1 MTKSP
6 VFSDTLCKSFNM
18 DLFDK
23 FNDTTSNY
31 HRSLEVRSLGLYPY
45 FHCLESRQAP
55 VVTMEGRRI
64 IMLGSNNYLGL
75 TSQQEVIDAGIAAL
89 QKYGT
94 GCSGSRFLNGTLDLH
109 LKLEKELAQF
119 LHKDAT
125 MTFSTGFQS
134 NLGILSCICTKGD
147 YIICDRENHASIY
160 DGAKLSYGE
169 MKRYFH
175 NDMDS
180 LERVLKKLGPDAPK
194 LIVTDG
200 VFSMSG
206 DIANLPDI
214 VDLAKKY
221 KARIMVDDSHGIGTV
236 GEGGRGTASYYG
248 LEDQVD
254 IIMGTFSKSFA
265 SLGGFAAANE
275 KVIDYMRHM
284 SRPFM
289 FSASLTPANT
299 ASALAALEYLIAHP
313 ELKDQLREISEYLES
328 ALDKR
333 GVKYKKT
340 QTPVIPIYTTDGN
353 TTLKIVRELYD
364 EGVFVNAVLPPAT
377 AENEC
382 LIRTSL
388 MANITKELID
398 EAADK
403 IALVLSR
410 NL

>member
-1 MTKSP
+1 
-6 VFSDTLCKSFNM
+6 M

-23 FNDTTSNY
+23 FKDTNSY
-31 HRSLEVRSLGLYPY
+31 YQQSKDVRAAGIYPY

-55 VVTMEGRRI
+55 EVIMEGKRR

-75 TSQQEVIDAGIAAL
+75 TSNQTVIDAGIKAL
-89 QKYGT
+89 EKYGT

-109 LKLEKELAQF
+109 LKLEKELSSFFGKQA
-119 LHKDAT
+119 A

-134 NLGILSCICTKGD
+134 NLGILSAICTRGD

-160 DGAKLSYGE
+160 DGAKLSYAE
-169 MKRYFH
+169 MKRYYH

-180 LERVLKKLGPDAPK
+180 LERILKKLADAPK

-206 DIANLPDI
+206 DIAKLPDI
-214 VDLAKKY
+214 VELAHKY
-221 KARIMVDDSHGIGTV
+221 NARVMVDDSHGIGTI

-265 SLGGFAAANE
+265 SLGGFAVADDI
-275 KVIDYMRHM
+275 VIDYMRHM

-289 FSASLTPANT
+289 FSASLPPSNAAT
-299 ASALAALEYLIAHP
+299 ATAALEYLMAHP
-313 ELKDQLREISEYLES
+313 ELKDQLSEAADNLRN
-328 ALDKR
+328 ALAAR
-333 GVKYKKT
+333 NVKFKPT
-340 QTPVIPIYTTDGN
+340 LTPIVPIYTSDGT
-353 TTLKIVRELYD
+353 TTLKIVRDLYD

-388 MANITKELID
+388 MANISKDLIE

-403 IALVLSR
+403 IALVLGR
-410 NL
+410 YL

>member
-1 MTKSP
+1 
-6 VFSDTLCKSFNM
+6 M

-23 FNDTTSNY
+23 FSDKNSNY
-31 HRSLEVRSLGLYPY
+31 QKALDARSADIYPY

-55 VVTMEGRRI
+55 EVIMEGKRR

-75 TSQQEVIDAGIAAL
+75 TSEKSVIDAGIKAL
-89 QKYGT
+89 EKYGT

-109 LKLEKELAQF
+109 LKLEKELSAF
-119 LHKDAT
+119 LHKEAA

-134 NLGILSCICTKGD
+134 NLGILSAICTKGD

-160 DGAKLSYGE
+160 DGAKLSYAE
-169 MKRYFH
+169 MVRYFH

-180 LERVLKKLGPDAPK
+180 LERVLKKLGPDTPK

-206 DIANLPDI
+206 DIAKLPDI
-214 VDLAKKY
+214 VDLAHKY
-221 KARIMVDDSHGIGTV
+221 NARIMVDDSHGVGTV
-236 GEGGRGTASYYG
+236 GEGGRGTASYFG

-265 SLGGFAAANE
+265 SLGGFAVASE
-275 KVIDYMRHM
+275 PVIDYMRHM
-284 SRPFM
+284 SRPYI
-289 FSASLTPANT
+289 FSASLPPANAAT
-299 ASALAALEYLIAHP
+299 ATAALEYLTSHP
-313 ELKDQLREISEYLES
+313 ELKDQLSTVAGWLRS
-328 ALDKR
+328 ALTER
-333 GVKYKKT
+333 GVRFKET
-340 QTPVIPIYTTDGN
+340 LTPIVPIYTTDRF
-353 TTLKIVRELYD
+353 TTLRIVRDLYN

-388 MANITKELID
+388 MANISRPLIE

-403 IALVLSR
+403 IAEVLGR
-410 NL
+410 YL

>member
-1 MTKSP
+1 
-6 VFSDTLCKSFNM
+6 M

-23 FNDTTSNY
+23 FSDKNSNY
-31 HRSLEVRSLGLYPY
+31 QKALDARSADIYPY

-55 VVTMEGRRI
+55 EVIMEGKRR

-75 TSQQEVIDAGIAAL
+75 TSEKSVIDAGIKAL
-89 QKYGT
+89 EKYGT

-109 LKLEKELAQF
+109 LKLEKELSAF
-119 LHKDAT
+119 LHKEAA

-134 NLGILSCICTKGD
+134 NLGILSAICTKGD

-160 DGAKLSYGE
+160 DGAKLSYAE
-169 MKRYFH
+169 MVRYFH

-180 LERVLKKLGPDAPK
+180 LERVLKKLGPDTPK

-206 DIANLPDI
+206 DIAKLPDI
-214 VDLAKKY
+214 VDLARKY
-221 KARIMVDDSHGIGTV
+221 NARIMVDDSHGVGTV
-236 GEGGRGTASYYG
+236 GEGGRGTASYFG

-265 SLGGFAAANE
+265 SLGGFAVASE
-275 KVIDYMRHM
+275 SVIDYMRHM
-284 SRPFM
+284 SRPYI
-289 FSASLTPANT
+289 FSASLPPANAAT
-299 ASALAALEYLIAHP
+299 ATAALEYLTSHP
-313 ELKDQLREISEYLES
+313 ELKDQLSTVAGWLRS
-328 ALDKR
+328 ALTER
-333 GVKYKKT
+333 GVRFKET
-340 QTPVIPIYTTDGN
+340 LTPIVPIYTTDRF
-353 TTLKIVRELYD
+353 TTLRIVRDLYN

-388 MANITKELID
+388 MANISRPLIE

-403 IALVLSR
+403 IAEVLGR
-410 NL
+410 YL

>member
-1 MTKSP
+1 
-6 VFSDTLCKSFNM
+6 M

>member
-1 MTKSP
+1 
-6 VFSDTLCKSFNM
+6 M
-18 DLFDK
+18 DIFEK
-23 FNDTTSNY
+23 CAKYTMAAEA
-31 HRSLEVRSLGLYPY
+31 RKAGIYPY

-55 VVTMEGRRI
+55 EVIMEGKRR

-75 TSQQEVIDAGIAAL
+75 TACQEVIDAGLAAM

-109 LKLEKELAQF
+109 LQLEKELCDFIGKQSA
-119 LHKDAT
+119 
-125 MTFSTGFQS
+125 MTFSTGFQT
-134 NLGILSCICTKGD
+134 NLGIISALCTKGD

-169 MKRYFH
+169 MVRFFH

-180 LERVLKKLGPDAPK
+180 LKRVLEKVGPDAPK

-214 VDLAKKY
+214 VDLARKY
-221 KARIMVDDSHGIGTV
+221 NARVMVDDSHGLGTI
-236 GEGGRGTASYYG
+236 GEGGRGTASYFHM
-248 LEDQVD
+248 EDQVD

-265 SLGGFAAANE
+265 SLGGFAAGDE
-275 KVIDYMRHM
+275 VVIDYMRHN
-284 SRPFM
+284 SRPFI
-289 FSASLTPANT
+289 FSASIPPANAAT
-299 ASALAALEYLIAHP
+299 TLAALRHVVAHP
-313 ELKDQLREISEYLES
+313 ELKDQLAAVSDCLRNCLRE
-328 ALDKR
+328 R
-333 GVKYKKT
+333 GVRFKET
-340 QTPVIPIYTTDGN
+340 STPIIPIYTTDRQ
-353 TTLKIVRELYD
+353 TTMKIVMELYN

-377 AENEC
+377 PENEC

-388 MANITKELID
+388 MANISPALCA

-403 IALVLSR
+403 IAAVLKK
-410 NL
+410 NNI

>member
-1 MTKSP
+1 
-6 VFSDTLCKSFNM
+6 
-18 DLFDK
+18 
-23 FNDTTSNY
+23 
-31 HRSLEVRSLGLYPY
+31 
-45 FHCLESRQAP
+45 
-55 VVTMEGRRI
+55 
-64 IMLGSNNYLGL
+64 
-75 TSQQEVIDAGIAAL
+75 
-89 QKYGT
+89 
-94 GCSGSRFLNGTLDLH
+94 
-109 LKLEKELAQF
+109 
-119 LHKDAT
+119 
-125 MTFSTGFQS
+125 MTFSTGFQT
-134 NLGILSCICTKGD
+134 NLGIISSICSRGD

-160 DGAKLSYGE
+160 DGAKLSYAE
-169 MKRYFH
+169 MRRYFH

-180 LERVLKKLGPDAPK
+180 LKMVLEKVGADTPK
-194 LIVTDG
+194 LIITDG

-214 VDLAKKY
+214 CDLAEKY
-221 KARIMVDDSHGIGTV
+221 NARVMVDDSHGIGTI

-248 LEDQVD
+248 MEDKVD

-265 SLGGFAAANE
+265 SLGGFAVANSN
-275 KVIDYMRHM
+275 VIDFMRHM

-289 FSASLTPANT
+289 FSASMTPANA
-299 ASALAALEYLIAHP
+299 ASALAALEYLVAHP
-313 ELKDQLREISEYLES
+313 EIKDQLTEIAAYLGT
-328 ALDKR
+328 ALEKR

-340 QTPVIPIYTTDGN
+340 LTPVVPIYTSDRN

-388 MANITKELID
+388 MANISKALID

-403 IALVLSR
+403 IAKVLKA

>member
-1 MTKSP
+1 
-6 VFSDTLCKSFNM
+6 M

-23 FNDTTSNY
+23 FSDINCNY
-31 HRSLEVRSLGLYPY
+31 QKSLEVRAADIYPY

-55 VVTMEGRRI
+55 EVIMEGKRR

-75 TSQQEVIDAGIAAL
+75 TSEPSVIEAGIKAL
-89 QKYGT
+89 EKYGT

-109 LKLEKELAQF
+109 LKLEKELAEF

-134 NLGILSCICTKGD
+134 NLGILSAICTKGD

-160 DGAKLSYGE
+160 DGAKLSYAE
-169 MKRYFH
+169 MVRYFH

-180 LERVLKKLGPDAPK
+180 LERILKKLGPDTPK

-206 DIANLPDI
+206 DIADLPAI

-221 KARIMVDDSHGIGTV
+221 KARVMVDDSHGIGTI
-236 GEGGRGTASYYG
+236 GEGGRGTASYFG

-265 SLGGFAAANE
+265 SLGGFAAASE
-275 KVIDYMRHM
+275 LVIDYMRHM
-284 SRPFM
+284 SRPYI
-289 FSASLTPANT
+289 FSASITPSSCAT
-299 ASALAALEYLIAHP
+299 ATAALEYLVKHP
-313 ELKDQLREISEYLES
+313 ELKDQLTTVAGWLRS
-328 ALDKR
+328 ALARR
-333 GVKYKKT
+333 GVKYKET
-340 QTPVIPIYTTDGN
+340 LTPIVPIYTTDRF
-353 TTLKIVRELYD
+353 TTLRIVRDLYN

-388 MANITKELID
+388 MANISKPLIE

-403 IALVLSR
+403 IAEVLGR
-410 NL
+410 YL

>member
-1 MTKSP
+1 
-6 VFSDTLCKSFNM
+6 M

-23 FNDTTSNY
+23 FKDTNSY
-31 HRSLEVRSLGLYPY
+31 YQQSKDVRAAGIYPY

-55 VVTMEGRRI
+55 EVIMEGKRR

-75 TSQQEVIDAGIAAL
+75 TSNQTVIDAGIKAL
-89 QKYGT
+89 EKYGT

-109 LKLEKELAQF
+109 LKLEKELSSFFGKQA
-119 LHKDAT
+119 A

-134 NLGILSCICTKGD
+134 NLGILSAICTRGD

-160 DGAKLSYGE
+160 DGAKLSYAE
-169 MKRYFH
+169 MKRYYH

-180 LERVLKKLGPDAPK
+180 LERILKKLADAPK

-206 DIANLPDI
+206 DIAKLPDI
-214 VDLAKKY
+214 VELAHKY
-221 KARIMVDDSHGIGTV
+221 NARVMVDDSHGIGTI

-265 SLGGFAAANE
+265 SLGGFAVADDI
-275 KVIDYMRHM
+275 VIDYMRHM

-289 FSASLTPANT
+289 FSASLPPSNAAT
-299 ASALAALEYLIAHP
+299 ATAALEYLMAHP
-313 ELKDQLREISEYLES
+313 ELKNQLSEAADNLRN
-328 ALDKR
+328 ALAAR
-333 GVKYKKT
+333 NVKFKPT
-340 QTPVIPIYTTDGN
+340 LTPIVPIYTSDGT
-353 TTLKIVRELYD
+353 TTLKIVRDLYD

-388 MANITKELID
+388 MANISKDLIE

-403 IALVLSR
+403 IAMVLGR
-410 NL
+410 YL

>member
-1 MTKSP
+1 
-6 VFSDTLCKSFNM
+6 M

-23 FNDTTSNY
+23 FKDTNSY
-31 HRSLEVRSLGLYPY
+31 YQQSKDVRAAGIYPY

-55 VVTMEGRRI
+55 EVIMEGKRR

-75 TSQQEVIDAGIAAL
+75 TSNQTVIDAGIKAL
-89 QKYGT
+89 EKYGT

-109 LKLEKELAQF
+109 LKLEKELSSFFGKQAV
-119 LHKDAT
+119 

-134 NLGILSCICTKGD
+134 NLGILSAICTRGD

-160 DGAKLSYGE
+160 DGAKLSYAE
-169 MKRYFH
+169 MKRYYH

-180 LERVLKKLGPDAPK
+180 LERILKKLADAPK

-206 DIANLPDI
+206 DIAKLPDI
-214 VDLAKKY
+214 VELAHKY
-221 KARIMVDDSHGIGTV
+221 NARVMVDDSHGIGTI

-265 SLGGFAAANE
+265 SLGGFAVADDI
-275 KVIDYMRHM
+275 VIDYMRHM

-289 FSASLTPANT
+289 FSASLPPSNAAT
-299 ASALAALEYLIAHP
+299 ATAALEYLMAHP
-313 ELKDQLREISEYLES
+313 ELKDQLSQAADNLRN
-328 ALDKR
+328 ALAAR
-333 GVKYKKT
+333 NVKFKPT
-340 QTPVIPIYTTDGN
+340 LTPIVPIYTSDGT
-353 TTLKIVRELYD
+353 TTLKIVRDLYD

-388 MANITKELID
+388 MANISKDLIE

-403 IALVLSR
+403 IALVLGR
-410 NL
+410 YL

>member
-1 MTKSP
+1 
-6 VFSDTLCKSFNM
+6 M

-23 FNDTTSNY
+23 FKDTNSY
-31 HRSLEVRSLGLYPY
+31 YQQSKDVRAAGIYPY

-55 VVTMEGRRI
+55 EVIMEGKRR

-75 TSQQEVIDAGIAAL
+75 TSNQTVIDAGIKAL
-89 QKYGT
+89 EKYGT

-109 LKLEKELAQF
+109 LKLEKELSSFFGKQA
-119 LHKDAT
+119 A

-134 NLGILSCICTKGD
+134 NLGILSAICTRGD

-160 DGAKLSYGE
+160 DGAKLSYAE
-169 MKRYFH
+169 MKRYYH

-180 LERVLKKLGPDAPK
+180 LERILKKLADAPK

-206 DIANLPDI
+206 DIAKLPDI
-214 VDLAKKY
+214 VELAHKY
-221 KARIMVDDSHGIGTV
+221 NARVMVDDSHGIGTI

-265 SLGGFAAANE
+265 SLGGFAVADDI
-275 KVIDYMRHM
+275 VIDYMRHM

-289 FSASLTPANT
+289 FSASLPPSNAAT
-299 ASALAALEYLIAHP
+299 ATAALEYLMAHP
-313 ELKDQLREISEYLES
+313 ELKDQLSQAADNLRN
-328 ALDKR
+328 ALAAR
-333 GVKYKKT
+333 NVKFKPT
-340 QTPVIPIYTTDGN
+340 LTPIVPIYTSDGT
-353 TTLKIVRELYD
+353 TTLKIVRDLYD

-388 MANITKELID
+388 MANISKDLIE

-403 IALVLSR
+403 IAMVLGR
-410 NL
+410 YL

>member
-1 MTKSP
+1 
-6 VFSDTLCKSFNM
+6 M

-23 FNDTTSNY
+23 LSDKNSNY
-31 HRSLEVRSLGLYPY
+31 QKALDARKADIYPY
-45 FHCLESRQAP
+45 FHGLESRQAP
-55 VVTMEGRRI
+55 EVIMEGKRR

-75 TSQQEVIDAGIAAL
+75 TSEQSVIDAGIKAL
-89 QKYGT
+89 EKYGT

-109 LKLEKELAQF
+109 LNLEKELSAF
-119 LHKDAT
+119 LHKEAS

-134 NLGILSCICTKGD
+134 NLGILSAICTKGD

-160 DGAKLSYGE
+160 DGAKLSYAE
-169 MKRYFH
+169 MVRYFH

-180 LERVLKKLGPDAPK
+180 LQRVLKKLGTDTPK

-206 DIANLPDI
+206 DIAKLPEI
-214 VDLAKKY
+214 VDLARSY
-221 KARIMVDDSHGIGTV
+221 NARVMVDDSHGIGTI
-236 GEGGRGTASYYG
+236 GEGGRGTASYFG

-265 SLGGFAAANE
+265 SLGGFAAASE
-275 KVIDYMRHM
+275 TVIDYMRHL
-284 SRPFM
+284 SRPFI
-289 FSASLTPANT
+289 FSASMTPSSCAT
-299 ASALAALEYLIAHP
+299 ATAALQYLVAHP
-313 ELKDQLREISEYLES
+313 ELKDQLSTVADWLRS
-328 ALDKR
+328 ALKER
-333 GVKYKKT
+333 GVRFKDT
-340 QTPVIPIYTTDGN
+340 LTPIVPIYTTDRE
-353 TTLKIVRELYD
+353 TTLRIVHDLYE

-388 MANITKELID
+388 MANISKPLIE

-403 IALVLSR
+403 IAEVLGR
-410 NL
+410 YLN

>member
-1 MTKSP
+1 
-6 VFSDTLCKSFNM
+6 M

-23 FNDTTSNY
+23 FSDKNSNY
-31 HRSLEVRSLGLYPY
+31 QKALDARSADIYPY

-55 VVTMEGRRI
+55 EVLMEGKRR

-75 TSQQEVIDAGIAAL
+75 TSEKSVIDAGIKAL
-89 QKYGT
+89 EKYGT

-109 LKLEKELAQF
+109 LKLEKELSAF
-119 LHKDAT
+119 LHKEAA

-134 NLGILSCICTKGD
+134 NLGILSAICTKGD

-160 DGAKLSYGE
+160 DGAKLSYAE
-169 MKRYFH
+169 MVRYFH

-180 LERVLKKLGPDAPK
+180 LERVLKKLGPDTPK

-206 DIANLPDI
+206 DIAKLPDI
-214 VDLAKKY
+214 VDLARKY
-221 KARIMVDDSHGIGTV
+221 NARIMVDDSHGVGTV
-236 GEGGRGTASYYG
+236 GEGGRGTASYFG

-254 IIMGTFSKSFA
+254 ILMGTFSKSFA
-265 SLGGFAAANE
+265 SLGGFAVASE
-275 KVIDYMRHM
+275 PVIDYMRHM
-284 SRPFM
+284 SRPYI
-289 FSASLTPANT
+289 FSASLPPANAAT
-299 ASALAALEYLIAHP
+299 ATAALEYLTSHP
-313 ELKDQLREISEYLES
+313 ELKDQLSTVAGWLRS
-328 ALDKR
+328 ALAER
-333 GVKYKKT
+333 GVRFKET
-340 QTPVIPIYTTDGN
+340 LTPIVPIYTTDRF
-353 TTLKIVRELYD
+353 TTLRIVRDLYN

-388 MANITKELID
+388 MANISRPLIE

-403 IALVLSR
+403 IAEVLGR
-410 NL
+410 YLN

>member
-1 MTKSP
+1 
-6 VFSDTLCKSFNM
+6 M

-23 FNDTTSNY
+23 FSEKNSYYQQSID
-31 HRSLEVRSLGLYPY
+31 VRKAGIYPY

-55 VVTMEGRRI
+55 EVIMEGKRR

-75 TSQQEVIDAGIAAL
+75 TSNQQVIDAGIRAL
-89 QKYGT
+89 EKYGT

-109 LKLEKELAQF
+109 LQLEEKLAAF
-119 LHKDAT
+119 LHKEAAI
-125 MTFSTGFQS
+125 TFSTGFQS
-134 NLGILSCICTKGD
+134 NLGILSSICTKGD

-160 DGAKLSYGE
+160 DGAKLSYAQ
-169 MKRYFH
+169 MLRFFH

-214 VDLAKKY
+214 VDLAHKY
-221 KARIMVDDSHGIGTV
+221 NARIMVDDSHGIGTI

-254 IIMGTFSKSFA
+254 LIMGTFSKSFA
-265 SLGGFAAANE
+265 SLGGFGVANAT
-275 KVIDYMRHM
+275 VIDYMRHM

-289 FSASLTPANT
+289 FSASMPPANAAT
-299 ASALAALEYLIAHP
+299 ATAALDYLVAHP
-313 ELKDQLREISEYLES
+313 EIKDQLTQAADNLRNALS
-328 ALDKR
+328 ARNVRFKMT
-333 GVKYKKT
+333 KT
-340 QTPVIPIYTTDGN
+340 PIIPIYTSDGT
-353 TTLKIVRELYD
+353 TTLKIVRDLYD

-388 MANITKELID
+388 MANISKDILE

-403 IALVLSR
+403 IAMVLGR
-410 NL
+410 YLG

>member
-1 MTKSP
+1 
-6 VFSDTLCKSFNM
+6 
-18 DLFDK
+18 
-23 FNDTTSNY
+23 
-31 HRSLEVRSLGLYPY
+31 
-45 FHCLESRQAP
+45 
-55 VVTMEGRRI
+55 
-64 IMLGSNNYLGL
+64 MLGSNNYLGL

>member
-1 MTKSP
+1 
-6 VFSDTLCKSFNM
+6 M

-23 FNDTTSNY
+23 INDRNSNY
-31 HRSLEVRSLGLYPY
+31 QRSLDVREMGIYPY

-55 VVTMEGRRI
+55 EVTMEGKRK

-75 TSQQEVIDAGIAAL
+75 TSNKEVIDAGLAAL
-89 QKYGT
+89 EKYGT

-109 LKLEKELAQF
+109 LTLEKELAEF

-134 NLGILSCICTKGD
+134 NLGILSSICSRGD
-147 YIICDRENHASIY
+147 YIVCDRENHASIY
-160 DGAKLSYGE
+160 DGAKLSYAE
-169 MKRYFH
+169 MVRYFH

-180 LERVLKKLGPDAPK
+180 LERVLKRLGPDAPK

-206 DIANLPDI
+206 DIADLPGI
-214 VDLAKKY
+214 VDLAHKY
-221 KARIMVDDSHGIGTV
+221 NARVMVDDSHGIGTI
-236 GEGGRGTASYYG
+236 GENGRGTASYFH

-265 SLGGFAAANE
+265 SLGGFAAASSS
-275 KVIDYMRHM
+275 VIDYMRHM
-284 SRPFM
+284 SRPFI
-289 FSASLTPANT
+289 FSASMPPANT
-299 ASALAALEYLIAHP
+299 ASTLAALRHLVAHP
-313 ELKDQLREISEYLES
+313 ELKDQLLDIAAYLES

-340 QTPVIPIYTTDGN
+340 QTPIVPIYTTDGT

-388 MANITKELID
+388 MANISKDLVD

-403 IALVLSR
+403 IALVLGR
-410 NL
+410 YL

>member
-1 MTKSP
+1 
-6 VFSDTLCKSFNM
+6 M

-23 FNDTTSNY
+23 FKDTNSY
-31 HRSLEVRSLGLYPY
+31 YQQSKDVRAAGIYPY

-55 VVTMEGRRI
+55 EVIMEGKRR

-75 TSQQEVIDAGIAAL
+75 TSNQTVIDAGIKAL
-89 QKYGT
+89 EKYGT

-109 LKLEKELAQF
+109 LKLEKELSSFFGKQA
-119 LHKDAT
+119 A

-134 NLGILSCICTKGD
+134 NLGILSAICTRGD

-160 DGAKLSYGE
+160 DGAKLSYAE
-169 MKRYFH
+169 MKRYYH

-180 LERVLKKLGPDAPK
+180 LERILKKLADAPK

-206 DIANLPDI
+206 DIAKLPDI
-214 VDLAKKY
+214 VELAHKY
-221 KARIMVDDSHGIGTV
+221 NARVMVDDSHGIGTI

-265 SLGGFAAANE
+265 SLGGFAVADDI
-275 KVIDYMRHM
+275 VIDYMRHM

-289 FSASLTPANT
+289 FSASLPPSNAAT
-299 ASALAALEYLIAHP
+299 ATAALEYLMAHP
-313 ELKDQLREISEYLES
+313 ELKDQLSQAADNLRN
-328 ALDKR
+328 ALAAR
-333 GVKYKKT
+333 NVKFKPT
-340 QTPVIPIYTTDGN
+340 LTPIVPIYTSDGT
-353 TTLKIVRELYD
+353 TTLKIVRDLYD

-388 MANITKELID
+388 MANISKDLIE

-403 IALVLSR
+403 IAKILEKYL
-410 NL
+410 

>member
-1 MTKSP
+1 
-6 VFSDTLCKSFNM
+6 M

-23 FNDTTSNY
+23 FKDTNSY
-31 HRSLEVRSLGLYPY
+31 YQQSKDVRAAGIYPY

-55 VVTMEGRRI
+55 EVIMEGKRR

-75 TSQQEVIDAGIAAL
+75 TSNQTVIDAGIKAL
-89 QKYGT
+89 EKYGT

-109 LKLEKELAQF
+109 LKLEKELSEFFGKQA
-119 LHKDAT
+119 A

-134 NLGILSCICTKGD
+134 NLGILSAITTRGD

-160 DGAKLSYGE
+160 DGAKLSYAE
-169 MKRYFH
+169 MKRYYH

-180 LERVLKKLGPDAPK
+180 LERILKKLEDAPK

-206 DIANLPDI
+206 DIAKLPDI
-214 VDLAKKY
+214 VDLAHKY
-221 KARIMVDDSHGIGTV
+221 NARVMVDDSHGIGTV
-236 GEGGRGTASYYG
+236 GKGGRGTASYYG

-265 SLGGFAAANE
+265 SLGGFAVADDI
-275 KVIDYMRHM
+275 VIDYMRHM

-289 FSASLTPANT
+289 FSASLPPSNAAT
-299 ASALAALEYLIAHP
+299 ATAALEYLMAHP
-313 ELKDQLREISEYLES
+313 ELKDQLSQAAENLRN
-328 ALDKR
+328 ALAAR
-333 GVKYKKT
+333 NVKFKPT
-340 QTPVIPIYTTDGN
+340 LTPIVPIYTSDGT
-353 TTLKIVRELYD
+353 TTLKIVRDLYD

-388 MANITKELID
+388 MANISKDLLE

-403 IALVLSR
+403 IAKVLEKY
-410 NL
+410 L

>member
-1 MTKSP
+1 
-6 VFSDTLCKSFNM
+6 M

-23 FNDTTSNY
+23 FSDKNSNY
-31 HRSLEVRSLGLYPY
+31 QKALEARSANIYPY

-55 VVTMEGRRI
+55 EVIMEGKRR

-75 TSQQEVIDAGIAAL
+75 TSEKSVIDAGIKAL
-89 QKYGT
+89 EKYGT

-109 LKLEKELAQF
+109 LKLEKELSAF
-119 LHKDAT
+119 LHKEAA

-134 NLGILSCICTKGD
+134 NLGILSAICTKGD

-160 DGAKLSYGE
+160 DGAKLSYAE
-169 MKRYFH
+169 MVRYFH

-180 LERVLKKLGPDAPK
+180 LERVLKKLGPDTPK

-206 DIANLPDI
+206 DIAKLPDI
-214 VDLAKKY
+214 VDLAHRY
-221 KARIMVDDSHGIGTV
+221 NARIMVDDSHGVGTV
-236 GEGGRGTASYYG
+236 GEGGRGTASYFG

-265 SLGGFAAANE
+265 SLGGFAVASE
-275 KVIDYMRHM
+275 PVIDYMRHM
-284 SRPFM
+284 SRPYI
-289 FSASLTPANT
+289 FSASLTPANAAT
-299 ASALAALEYLIAHP
+299 ATAALEHLAAHP
-313 ELKDQLREISEYLES
+313 ELKDQLATAAAWLRS
-328 ALDKR
+328 ALKER
-333 GVKYKKT
+333 GVRFKET
-340 QTPVIPIYTTDGN
+340 LTPIVPIYTTDRY
-353 TTLKIVRELYD
+353 TTLRIVHDLYE

-388 MANITKELID
+388 MANISRPLIE

-403 IALVLSR
+403 IAEVLGR
-410 NL
+410 YL

>member
-1 MTKSP
+1 
-6 VFSDTLCKSFNM
+6 M

-23 FNDTTSNY
+23 INDTSSNY
-31 HRSLEVRSLGLYPY
+31 QKSLEVRKAGIYPY

-55 VVTMEGRRI
+55 EVIMEGKRR

-75 TSQQEVIDAGIAAL
+75 TSEQEVIDAGVAAIE
-89 QKYGT
+89 KYGT

-109 LKLEKELAQF
+109 LELEQKLADF
-119 LHKDAT
+119 LHKDAAI
-125 MTFSTGFQS
+125 TFSTGFQS
-134 NLGILSCICTKGD
+134 NLGILSSICTKGD

-160 DGAKLSYGE
+160 DGAKLSYAQ
-169 MKRYFH
+169 MMRFFH

-180 LERVLKKLGPDAPK
+180 LERILKKLGPDAPK

-221 KARIMVDDSHGIGTV
+221 NARVMVDDSHGIGTV

-248 LEDQVD
+248 LEDEVD

-265 SLGGFAAANE
+265 SLGGFGVANAT
-275 KVIDYMRHM
+275 VIDYMKHM
-284 SRPFM
+284 SRPFI
-289 FSASLTPANT
+289 FSASLPPANAAT
-299 ASALAALEYLIAHP
+299 ALAALECLVKHP
-313 ELKDQLREISEYLES
+313 QLKDQLHDIAAYLGS
-328 ALDKR
+328 ALEKR

-340 QTPVIPIYTTDGN
+340 ETPIVPIYTTDRE
-353 TTLKIVRELYD
+353 TTLRIVRDLYD

-388 MANITKELID
+388 MANVTRELVD

-410 NL
+410 YL

>member
-1 MTKSP
+1 
-6 VFSDTLCKSFNM
+6 M

-23 FNDTTSNY
+23 INEKNSYYQQSID
-31 HRSLEVRSLGLYPY
+31 VRKAGIYPY

-55 VVTMEGRRI
+55 EVIMEGKRR

-75 TSQQEVIDAGIAAL
+75 TSNQQVIDAGIKAL
-89 QKYGT
+89 EKYGT

-109 LKLEKELAQF
+109 LRLEEKLAAF
-119 LHKDAT
+119 LHKDAAI
-125 MTFSTGFQS
+125 TFSTGFQS
-134 NLGILSCICTKGD
+134 NLGILSSICTRGD

-160 DGAKLSYGE
+160 DGAKLSYAD
-169 MKRYFH
+169 MLRYFH

-206 DIANLPDI
+206 DIAKLPDI
-214 VDLAKKY
+214 VDLAHKY
-221 KARIMVDDSHGIGTV
+221 NARIMVDDSHGIGTI

-254 IIMGTFSKSFA
+254 LIMGTFSKSFA
-265 SLGGFAAANE
+265 SLGGFGVANAT
-275 KVIDYMRHM
+275 VIDYMRHM

-289 FSASLTPANT
+289 FSASMPPANAAT
-299 ASALAALEYLIAHP
+299 ATAALDYLVAHPEIKDQLTQAADNLHNALAARNVRF
-313 ELKDQLREISEYLES
+313 KMT
-328 ALDKR
+328 
-333 GVKYKKT
+333 KT
-340 QTPVIPIYTTDGN
+340 PIIPIYTSDGT
-353 TTLKIVRELYD
+353 TTLKIVRDLYD

-388 MANITKELID
+388 MANISKEILE

-403 IALVLSR
+403 IAMVLGR
-410 NL
+410 YL

>member
-1 MTKSP
+1 
-6 VFSDTLCKSFNM
+6 M

-23 FNDTTSNY
+23 FQDTNSYY
-31 HRSLEVRSLGLYPY
+31 HKSLEVREAGIYPY

-55 VVTMEGRRI
+55 EVVMEGKRR

-75 TSQQEVIDAGIAAL
+75 TSNQQVIDAGIAAL

-109 LKLEKELAQF
+109 LELEKKLSAF
-119 LHKDAT
+119 LHKESAI
-125 MTFSTGFQS
+125 TFSTGFQT
-134 NLGILSCICTKGD
+134 NLGVLSSICTRGD

-160 DGAKLSYGE
+160 DGAKLSYAE
-169 MKRYFH
+169 MKRYYH

-180 LERVLKKLGPDAPK
+180 LERILKKLEDAPK

-214 VDLAKKY
+214 VDLARKY
-221 KARIMVDDSHGIGTV
+221 KARVMVDDSHGIGTI
-236 GEGGRGTASYYG
+236 GEGGRGTVSYYG
-248 LEDQVD
+248 LENEVD

-265 SLGGFAAANE
+265 SLGGFGVASE
-275 KVIDYMRHM
+275 QVIDYMRHM

-289 FSASLTPANT
+289 FSASMTPANAAT
-299 ASALAALEYLIAHP
+299 ATAALDYVVAHPEIKDQLTQAADNLRSALAA
-313 ELKDQLREISEYLES
+313 
-328 ALDKR
+328 R
-333 GVKYKKT
+333 GVRFKQTKT
-340 QTPVIPIYTTDGN
+340 PIIPIYTSDGT
-353 TTLKIVRELYD
+353 TTLKIVRDLYD

-388 MANITKELID
+388 MANISKDLLE

-403 IALVLSR
+403 IALVLGR
-410 NL
+410 YL

>member
-1 MTKSP
+1 
-6 VFSDTLCKSFNM
+6 M

-206 DIANLPDI
+206 DIANLPAI